1 MPGLSPKLPVAK
13 DPTDGFALTKTYN
26 EMIKQNLM
34 NLVLTSPGERMMD
47 IKFGVGIRDFL
58 FEQNTLETK
67 FTIEQKINDQVSKYM
82 PFIVVEGVEFPD
94 VSAHQLNKLHI
105 VIRYF
110 IVPTGTLDALSFA
123 VDLV

>member
-58 FEQNTLETK
+58 FTK
-67 FTIEQKINDQVSKYM
+67 
-82 PFIVVEGVEFPD
+82 
-94 VSAHQLNKLHI
+94 
-105 VIRYF
+105 
-110 IVPTGTLDALSFA
+110 
-123 VDLV
+123 